1 MNSEQN
7 IDFSLLISM
16 LIHML
21 SVAIGVVLFTKPFV
35 KRKIAAYMSGISY
48 MAVMLVMYLVPA
60 EFDNIIAYGAGVT
73 GAFLC
78 LTLIDRRNI
87 PQKIF
92 LCFSFF
98 SIRWITGVIS
108 TATIIPINNF
118 LFSGIIPLD
127 EKGLALA
134 LALSDIADLIV
145 YLVFICLAVILFNKV
160 YKCKNEKMTYPEAVI
175 LSMPSLLGCLTYRV
189 FLYFNSTD
197 YSVTGVS
204 PYETFSIV
212 YCIISFLSILALVYF
227 YEQMKRM
234 SRKEKYNALTVSKA
248 ERIKSY
254 VTAAEELY
262 RNIRSVKHDMVNHI
276 AVLESLHSSNKN
288 DEFDRYLDK
297 IKTQIND
304 SSSIKSG
311 NPITDIILNGK
322 KTEAEK
328 DGIDFICGFAY
339 PECKNADPFDI
350 SIILNNILDNGIC
363 AAAECENP
371 YLKITSGMRKN
382 AFLITCE
389 NSFCG
394 DIRFTENGLPETQK
408 SDSENHG
415 FGLENVRTIAE
426 KYNGGIDIST
436 ENGRF
441 IINVMLIVQT

>member
-1 MNSEQN
+1 MISEQN
-7 IDFSLLISM
+7 IDISLLINM
-16 LIHML
+16 LVHML
-21 SVAIGVVLFTKPFV
+21 SVGIGVVLFTKPFV
-35 KRKIAAYMSGISY
+35 NRKIAAYMSGISY
-48 MAVMLVMYLVPA
+48 VIIMTIMYLLPT
-60 EFDNIIAYGAGVT
+60 EFDNIIAYGAGVL

-98 SIRWITGVIS
+98 SIRWITSVIS
-108 TATIIPINNF
+108 TAIIIPINNF
-118 LFSGIIPLD
+118 IFGGFIPLD
-127 EKGLALA
+127 ENGLTLALA
-134 LALSDIADLIV
+134 LYDITDFIV
-145 YLVFICLAVILFNKV
+145 YLVFICLAIFLFNKV

-175 LSMPSLLGCLTYRV
+175 LSMPSFLGCLTYRV
-189 FLYFNSTD
+189 FLYFNSVN

-204 PYETFSIV
+204 PYETFSII

-234 SRKEKYNALTVSKA
+234 SRREKYNALTVSKA
-248 ERIKSY
+248 ESIKSY

-262 RNIRSVKHDMVNHI
+262 RNIRSVKHDMINHI
-276 AVLESLHSSNKN
+276 AVLENLHNRNKN
-288 DEFDRYLDK
+288 DEFDAYLDN
-297 IKTQIND
+297 IKSQIND

-311 NPITDIILNGK
+311 NPITHIILNGK

-328 DGIDFICGFAY
+328 KGIDFTCNFAY

-363 AAAECENP
+363 ATAECENP

-394 DIRFTENGLPETQK
+394 ELKFGDNGLPETQK

-426 KYNGGIDIST
+426 KYNGGMDISAD
-436 ENGRF
+436 NGRF
-441 IINVMLIVQT
+441 ITTVMLIVQT

>member
-1 MNSEQN
+1 MISEQN
-7 IDFSLLISM
+7 IDISLLINM
-16 LIHML
+16 LVHML
-21 SVAIGVVLFTKPFV
+21 SVGIGVVLFTKPFV
-35 KRKIAAYMSGISY
+35 NRKIAAYMSGISY
-48 MAVMLVMYLVPA
+48 VIIMTIMYLLPT
-60 EFDNIIAYGAGVT
+60 EFDNIIAYGAGVL

-98 SIRWITGVIS
+98 SIRWITSVIS
-108 TATIIPINNF
+108 TAIIIPINNF
-118 LFSGIIPLD
+118 IFGGFIPLD
-127 EKGLALA
+127 ENGLTLALA
-134 LALSDIADLIV
+134 LYDITDFIV
-145 YLVFICLAVILFNKV
+145 YLVFICLAIFLFNKV

-175 LSMPSLLGCLTYRV
+175 LSMPSFLGCLTYRV
-189 FLYFNSTD
+189 FLYFNSVN

-204 PYETFSIV
+204 PYETFSII

-234 SRKEKYNALTVSKA
+234 SRREKYNALTVSKA
-248 ERIKSY
+248 ESIKSY

-262 RNIRSVKHDMVNHI
+262 RNIRSVKHDMINHI
-276 AVLESLHSSNKN
+276 AVLENLHNRNKN
-288 DEFDRYLDK
+288 DEFDAYLDN
-297 IKTQIND
+297 IKSQIND

-328 DGIDFICGFAY
+328 KGIDFTCNFAY

-363 AAAECENP
+363 ATAECENP

-394 DIRFTENGLPETQK
+394 ELKFGDNGLPETQK

-426 KYNGGIDIST
+426 KYNGGMDISAD
-436 ENGRF
+436 NGRF
-441 IINVMLIVQT
+441 ITTVMLIVQT

>member
-21 SVAIGVVLFTKPFV
+21 SVGIGVVLFTKPFV
-35 KRKIAAYMSGISY
+35 KTKVAAYMSGISY
-48 MAVMLVMYLVPA
+48 MAVMMVMYLVPA

-78 LTLIDRRNI
+78 LSLIDRRNI

-108 TATIIPINNF
+108 TATIIPINNL
-118 LFSGIIPLD
+118 LFGGIIPLD

-134 LALSDIADLIV
+134 LALSDIADFIV
-145 YLVFICLAVILFNKV
+145 YLVFICIAVILFNKV
-160 YKCKNEKMTYPEAVI
+160 YKCKNEKMTYPETVI

-204 PYETFSIV
+204 PYETFSII
-212 YCIISFLSILALVYF
+212 YCIVSFFSILALVYF
-227 YEQMKRM
+227 YEQMKHM
-234 SRKEKYNALTVSKA
+234 SRKEKYNALTLSKA
-248 ERIKSY
+248 ESIKSY

-262 RNIRSVKHDMVNHI
+262 RNIRSIRHDMVNHI
-276 AVLESLHSSNKN
+276 AVLENLHNRNKN
-288 DEFDRYLDK
+288 EEFDVYLDK
-297 IKTQIND
+297 IKAQIND
-304 SSSIKSG
+304 SNSIKSG

-328 DGIDFICGFAY
+328 NGIDFVCIFAY

-350 SIILNNILDNGIC
+350 SIILNNILDNGIS

-371 YLKITSGMRKN
+371 HLKITSGIRKN

-394 DIRFTENGLPETQK
+394 ELKFNDNGLPETQK

-426 KYNGGIDIST
+426 KYNGGIDISA
-436 ENGRF
+436 ENGKF
-441 IINVMLIVQT
+441 IINIMLIVQT